1 MAAEAGVALGVPF
14 IWPETGRR
22 AIEGG
27 GLVAAGIGLMDF
39 NGETFSRLD
48 TAPRGAE
55 PEGAELGEGVDMSG
69 RQDGYR
75 KHAAWWFPSGR
86 RRRLGDRRRMT
97 GCELGRVGRKAN
109 RPAGPV

>member
-27 GLVAAGIGLMDF
+27 GLVAAGISLMDF

-48 TAPRGAE
+48 TALRGAE
-55 PEGAELGEGVDMSG
+55 PEGRSWEREWTRRGGETATEST
-69 RQDGYR
+69 
-75 KHAAWWFPSGR
+75 R
-86 RRRLGDRRRMT
+86 RGGSHRDNRGGWMT
-97 GCELGRVGRKAN
+97 EGG
-109 RPAGPV
+109 